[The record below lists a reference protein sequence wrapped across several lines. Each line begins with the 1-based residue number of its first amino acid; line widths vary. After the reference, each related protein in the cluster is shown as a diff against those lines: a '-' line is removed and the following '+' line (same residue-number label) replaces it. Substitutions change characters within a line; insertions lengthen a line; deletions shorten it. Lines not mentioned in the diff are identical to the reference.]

1 MNELTMLGLE
11 ELFRSHPAV
20 AARLPIDR
28 DQVQRGRMSP
38 FAASRELLDFFELET
53 EATR

>member
-1 MNELTMLGLE
+1 MNDLSLLGLE
-11 ELFRSHPAV
+11 ELFSFHPAV
-20 AARLPIDR
+20 AARLPIVR

-38 FAASRELLDFFELET
+38 FADSRGLLDFFELET

>member
-20 AARLPIDR
+20 AARAIVR